1 MKTFSVICLSLI
13 VLLSSCARTSNETTV
28 GFYSKIKD
36 RAPSQNIDNSVPN
49 SKKGEACVESY
60 VGLVTTGDS
69 SIEKAKE
76 VAQIKKVTHIDRS
89 FEGFGYIYQKGCTI
103 VHGN

>member
-1 MKTFSVICLSLI
+1 MKKLSLICLSLI
-13 VLLSSCARTSNETTV
+13 ALLSSCAVTSNETTV

-36 RAPSQNIDNSVPN
+36 RAPLQNVDNSVPAN
-49 SKKGEACVESY
+49 KKGSACVESY
-60 VGLVTTGDS
+60 LGLYTVGDS
-69 SIEKAKE
+69 SVEKAKE

-89 FEGFGYIYQKGCTI
+89 IEGFGYIYQKGCTI

>member
-1 MKTFSVICLSLI
+1 MKKLSLICLSLA
-13 VLLSSCARTSNETTV
+13 VLLSSCARTSNEVNV

-36 RAPSQNIDNSVPN
+36 RAPAQNIDNSVADN
-49 SKKGEACVESY
+49 KKGEACVKSY
-60 VGLVTTGDS
+60 LGLYTVGDS
-69 SIEKAKE
+69 SVEKAKE

-89 FEGFGYIYQKGCTI
+89 LEGFGYIYQKGCTI

>member
-1 MKTFSVICLSLI
+1 MKKLSLICISLI
-13 VLLSSCARTSNETTV
+13 VLLSSCARTSNDVAV

-36 RAPSQNIDNSVPN
+36 RAPSQNIDNSV
-49 SKKGEACVESY
+49 SSTKKGEACVESY
-60 VGLVTTGDS
+60 LGLYSAGDS
-69 SIEKAKE
+69 SVEKAKE

-89 FEGFGYIYQKGCTI
+89 LEGFGYIYQKGCTI

>member
-1 MKTFSVICLSLI
+1 MKKLSLICLSLI
-13 VLLSSCARTSNETTV
+13 VLLSSCAVTSNEVSV

-49 SKKGEACVESY
+49 TKKGEACVKSY
-60 VGLVTTGDS
+60 LGLYTVGDS
-69 SIEKAKE
+69 SVEKAKE

-89 FEGFGYIYQKGCTI
+89 FEGIGFIYQEGCTI

>member
-1 MKTFSVICLSLI
+1 MKKIFSLI
-13 VLLSSCARTSNETTV
+13 ILAIAVSSCAITSNETAV

-36 RAPSQNIDNSVPN
+36 RAPYQNIDNSIPAN
-49 SKKGEACVESY
+49 KKGSACVESY
-60 VGLVTTGDS
+60 LGLYTVGDS
-69 SIEKAKE
+69 SLEKAKE

-89 FEGFGYIYQKGCTI
+89 LEGFGYIYQKGCTI

>member
-1 MKTFSVICLSLI
+1 MKKLSLICLSLI
-13 VLLSSCARTSNETTV
+13 ALLSSCAITSNEVHV

-36 RAPSQNIDNSVPN
+36 RAPSHNIDNSV
-49 SKKGEACVESY
+49 SSTKKGEACIESY
-60 VGLVTTGDS
+60 LGLYSVGDS
-69 SIEKAKE
+69 SIEKAKQ

-89 FEGFGYIYQKGCTI
+89 LEGLGYIYQKGCTI

>member
-1 MKTFSVICLSLI
+1 MKIFSLICLSLV
-13 VLLSSCARTSNETTV
+13 VLLSSCAVTSNETNV

-36 RAPSQNIDNSVPN
+36 RAPLQNIDNSVPAN
-49 SKKGEACVESY
+49 KKGEACVESFL
-60 VGLVTTGDS
+60 GLFTTGDS
-69 SIEKAKE
+69 SLEKAKE

-89 FEGFGYIYQKGCTI
+89 IEGFGYIYQKGCTI